1 MFDFYRQTLLRLLS
15 KADVLRLGSSS
26 IFVVVQEFFSTPV
39 KLAKNDS
46 FDGVFKQN
54 RQANH
59 HFFEAYLQCHKIV
72 VIEKL

>member
-15 KADVLRLGSSS
+15 KADVLRLGRSSR
-26 IFVVVQEFFSTPV
+26 IFSTPV
-39 KLAKNDS
+39 KLAKNYS

-59 HFFEAYLQCHKIV
+59 QFFEAYLQCHKIV
-72 VIEKL
+72 DIKKL